1 MGEDLPPNVPPVQ
14 QEGHIAISEEADAA
28 QQLGEAAVDQVAD
41 PQEYGV
47 DHSIDPAT
55 GEARPRDEE
64 PATHIEDEAKAAVM
78 AEAGDDQRTDAR
90 DERKAA
96 ADLDHKAAEILS
108 VYDEDD
114 PFVVD
119 SAERRRKEAGRT
131 RDAAAEHDDEASRRE
146 DWAGALHDHPPSEEY
161 QAAHPEISFTTEG
174 LMAAEELLEYRED
187 RVEEEQDYLED
198 WEAATFESGRF
209 NSGLLET
216 MFGNFC
222 YDKSLDELLTN
233 PDATL
238 RDLRDHFLKLRRGRL
253 EKQVSKANALQAVL
267 DDVRHGRTAE
277 QQSAKVE

>member
-1 MGEDLPPNVPPVQ
+1 M
-14 QEGHIAISEEADAA
+14 
-28 QQLGEAAVDQVAD
+28 
-41 PQEYGV
+41 Y
-47 DHSIDPAT
+47 
-55 GEARPRDEE
+55 
-64 PATHIEDEAKAAVM
+64 
-78 AEAGDDQRTDAR
+78 
-90 DERKAA
+90 
-96 ADLDHKAAEILS
+96 
-108 VYDEDD
+108 
-114 PFVVD
+114 
-119 SAERRRKEAGRT
+119 
-131 RDAAAEHDDEASRRE
+131 DDEASRRE